1 MALDFSFLEIEWI
14 YYLVVILI
22 SSVVS
27 FIAIPSIIFVAR
39 ERHLYDDAEGS
50 RKDHDHGIPRLGGV
64 AIFCSF
70 SIVSLLFAKYDAV
83 IPTNILLTSCI
94 ILFAV
99 GLKDDLA
106 GSGPGTKFV
115 MQFLVAAILV
125 FLGDVRLTSLYGVF
139 NVSEIPIYV
148 SIPVSILIIMFIV
161 NAFNL
166 IDGINGLAGTIGLVV
181 NLTFAVLF
189 IHMGQIEMASLA
201 FSMVGAIIG
210 FLYYNYTPAR
220 IFMGDTGSLL
230 IGLISV
236 VLAIKFIELNKFT
249 DLGTRPSFFSAP
261 AIAVAILIIPLFDTF
276 RVFSIRIL
284 KGNSPFKADRNHIH
298 HRILRLGFTHIQT
311 TYLLALTNLVF
322 IYIALNLRNWGNFSL
337 IFMFMIVCAFINWC
351 TTVLIRV
358 KDRGH
363 FKLHFLYK

>member
-1 MALDFSFLEIEWI
+1 MEFDFSFLEIEWI
-14 YYLVVILI
+14 YYLVVITI
-22 SSVVS
+22 SSVIS

-39 ERHLYDDAEGS
+39 ERHLYDDAES
-50 RKDHDHGIPRLGGV
+50 NRKDHDHGIPRLGGV

-70 SIVSLLFAKYDAV
+70 TIVSLLFAKYDAV
-83 IPTNILLTSCI
+83 LPTNILLTSCI

-106 GSGPGTKFV
+106 GSGPSTKFI
-115 MQFLVAAILV
+115 MQFMVGVILV
-125 FLGDVRLTSLYGVF
+125 LLGDVRITSLYGVLDVF
-139 NVSEIPIYV
+139 AIPIYV
-148 SIPVSILIIMFIV
+148 SIPVSVLIIMFIV

-166 IDGINGLAGTIGLVV
+166 IDGVNGLAGTIGLVV

-230 IGLISV
+230 IGLVSV

-249 DLGTRPSFFSAP
+249 DYGARPSFFSAP
-261 AIAVAILIIPLFDTF
+261 AIAVSILIIPLFDTF
-276 RVFSIRIL
+276 RVFALRVL
-284 KGNSPFKADRNHIH
+284 NGNSPFKADRNHIH
-298 HRILRLGFTHIQT
+298 HRILRLGFSHIQT
-311 TYLLALTNLVF
+311 TYLLAFTNLLF
-322 IYIALNLRNWGNFSL
+322 IYMALNLRELGNFPL
-337 IFMFMIVCAFINWC
+337 IVMFLALCALINWA
-351 TTVLIRV
+351 TTVMLRI

-363 FKLHFLYK
+363 FKFHFLYK